1 MIQTPRIGPSLSGFM
16 LSRLC
21 GRALIV
27 EGLVDRVYDCWRKFW
42 VRSQARSR
50 LPPPGSCPVWHPA
63 VASFVAVALALELVG
78 AVLHAASDV
87 GERKVDRRVVLQLG
101 AGLRPSAHVR
111 NPCPFVE

>member
-1 MIQTPRIGPSLSGFM
+1 MIAFM
-16 LSRLC
+16 TVGVSF
-21 GRALIV
+21 
-27 EGLVDRVYDCWRKFW
+27 GLDRR
-42 VRSQARSR
+42 RGHAS
-50 LPPPGSCPVWHPA
+50 PPPGSCPVWHPA